1 MKQEIIEKIN
11 KYFLKRIPIL
21 LFLFVLVN
29 LFAYLPSFNIFIDIF
44 SHFKLQYFFISIIFL
59 LFSIYLT
66 FINKKLLICTII
78 SLIMIAVNLIGICPQ
93 YIPFEPSSSNAAS
106 IKLGVFNVLTSNSQY
121 PLLIK
126 EIEEQQPDIII
137 LQETDNIWLNN
148 IKQLKNEYPYYIEHP
163 RDDNF
168 GTALYSKIPLK
179 STEVEKWTNLE
190 IPVVKAC
197 FKLNNNEIVLY
208 GIHTLP
214 PTGHEYISIRN
225 EMLKKIQGLAHSN
238 NKNLIIAGDL
248 NTSAFSY
255 AFTQYIKSTKLKDA
269 QTQNKILKGTW
280 NAKHPFF
287 MRISLDHVL
296 YSEFLG
302 SSEFRIGNSFGS
314 DHLPVF
320 VNISTKE

>member
-148 IKQLKNEYPYYIEHP
+148 IKQLKNEYPYYIEQ
-163 RDDNF
+163 
-168 GTALYSKIPLK
+168 
-179 STEVEKWTNLE
+179 
-190 IPVVKAC
+190 VKAC

-302 SSEFRIGNSFGS
+302 SSEFRIGRIGNSFGS

>member
-11 KYFLKRIPIL
+11 KFFLKRIPIL

-148 IKQLKNEYPYYIEHP
+148 IKQLKNEYPYYIEH
-163 RDDNF
+163 
-168 GTALYSKIPLK
+168 
-179 STEVEKWTNLE
+179 
-190 IPVVKAC
+190 
-197 FKLNNNEIVLY
+197 
-208 GIHTLP
+208 
-214 PTGHEYISIRN
+214 
-225 EMLKKIQGLAHSN
+225 
-238 NKNLIIAGDL
+238 
-248 NTSAFSY
+248 
-255 AFTQYIKSTKLKDA
+255 KSTKLKDA